1 VSERSDLI
9 GEGCG
14 PDETGHASVDLEM
27 RVPTSVILEGL
38 LHDAPKDHVTLNW
51 IIDHLGARSFGI
63 IMLIIA
69 LVGLVPGASPF
80 IGILLAVPAIQMMM
94 ARPAPVLPRIIA
106 GRKIST
112 PRFVRLLHRVIPILK
127 RMERVVRPRW
137 RTPFE
142 ATKRVLGIVILL
154 LGATL
159 LAPIPFS
166 HIIPA
171 VVVMLLAFAFLEED
185 GVLLSVALAAAV
197 ISLSITI
204 AAVWGTIEASLLL

>member
-1 VSERSDLI
+1 
-9 GEGCG
+9 
-14 PDETGHASVDLEM
+14 
-27 RVPTSVILEGL
+27 
-38 LHDAPKDHVTLNW
+38 
-51 IIDHLGARSFGI
+51 
-63 IMLIIA
+63 
-69 LVGLVPGASPF
+69 
-80 IGILLAVPAIQMMM
+80 MMM

-142 ATKRVLGIVILL
+142 ATKRVLGLVILL

-185 GVLLSVALAAAV
+185 GVLLCIALAAAV

-204 AAVWGTIEASLLL
+204 AAVWGTIEGSLLL

>member
-1 VSERSDLI
+1 
-9 GEGCG
+9 
-14 PDETGHASVDLEM
+14 M

-38 LHDAPKDHVTLNW
+38 VDNAPKDYVTLDW

-63 IMLIIA
+63 VMLIIA
-69 LVGLVPGASPF
+69 LVGLVPGASAF

-106 GRKIST
+106 GRRIST
-112 PRFVRLLHRVIPILK
+112 PRLARLLERVISVLK

-142 ATKRVLGIVILL
+142 ATKRALGLVILL
-154 LGATL
+154 LGTTL

-171 VVVMLLAFAFLEED
+171 VVIMLLAFAFLEEG
-185 GVLLSVALAAAV
+185 GVLLCITLAAAA
-197 ISLSITI
+197 ISPSITI
-204 AAVWGTIEASLLL
+204 AAVWGTIEGSLLL

>member
-1 VSERSDLI
+1 
-9 GEGCG
+9 
-14 PDETGHASVDLEM
+14 
-27 RVPTSVILEGL
+27 
-38 LHDAPKDHVTLNW
+38 
-51 IIDHLGARSFGI
+51 
-63 IMLIIA
+63 MLIIA

-142 ATKRVLGIVILL
+142 ATKRVLGLVILL

-185 GVLLSVALAAAV
+185 GVLLCIALAAAV

-204 AAVWGTIEASLLL
+204 AAVWGTIEGSLLL

>member
-1 VSERSDLI
+1 
-9 GEGCG
+9 
-14 PDETGHASVDLEM
+14 
-27 RVPTSVILEGL
+27 
-38 LHDAPKDHVTLNW
+38 VTLNW

-69 LVGLVPGASPF
+69 LVGLVPGASAF

-112 PRFVRLLHRVIPILK
+112 PRFAGLLHRLVPILR
-127 RMERVVRPRW
+127 RMER

-142 ATKRVLGIVILL
+142 VTKRVLGLVILL

-166 HIIPA
+166 HIMPA

-185 GVLLSVALAAAV
+185 GVLLCIALAAAV

-204 AAVWGTIEASLLL
+204 AAVWGTIAGSLLL

>member
-1 VSERSDLI
+1 M
-9 GEGCG
+9 
-14 PDETGHASVDLEM
+14 EM

-38 LHDAPKDHVTLNW
+38 LHHAPKEVTLNW
-51 IIDHLGARSFGI
+51 IADHLGERSFGI
-63 IMLIIA
+63 VMLIIA

-106 GRKIST
+106 NRRIST
-112 PRFVRLLHRVIPILK
+112 PRLVRLLERVIPVLK

-142 ATKRVLGIVILL
+142 ATKRVLGLVILL
-154 LGATL
+154 LGVTL

-166 HIIPA
+166 HILPA

-204 AAVWGTIEASLLL
+204 AAAWGTIEASLLL

>member
-1 VSERSDLI
+1 MTGNASD
-9 GEGCG
+9 
-14 PDETGHASVDLEM
+14 DVEM
-27 RVPTSVILEGL
+27 RIPTSVILEGL

-69 LVGLVPGASPF
+69 LVGLVPGASAF

-112 PRFVRLLHRVIPILK
+112 PRLAGLLHRLVPILK

-142 ATKRVLGIVILL
+142 ATKRVLGLVMKWLPIL
-154 LGATL
+154 G
-159 LAPIPFS
+159 
-166 HIIPA
+166 PA
-171 VVVMLLAFAFLEED
+171 
-185 GVLLSVALAAAV
+185 S
-197 ISLSITI
+197 
-204 AAVWGTIEASLLL
+204 

>member
-1 VSERSDLI
+1 
-9 GEGCG
+9 
-14 PDETGHASVDLEM
+14 M
-27 RVPTSVILEGL
+27 RVPTSVILRPAARRAERPRDPG
-38 LHDAPKDHVTLNW
+38 W

-112 PRFVRLLHRVIPILK
+112 PRFVRLLHRVIPILSAWSALF
-127 RMERVVRPRW
+127 VTLAHAVRSN
-137 RTPFE
+137 E
-142 ATKRVLGIVILL
+142 ASVGSRHSASGCNTSCAASLR
-154 LGATL
+154 
-159 LAPIPFS
+159 

-185 GVLLSVALAAAV
+185 GVLLCIALAAAV
-197 ISLSITI
+197 ISSRLPSRPF
-204 AAVWGTIEASLLL
+204 GASKGALLL